1 MAERFRTNGAAA
13 YDIYTTRGNTAR
25 PLPRPKKLPEE
36 PKPQPQ
42 KKPAAHFELS
52 AFTIL
57 GGAMA
62 LFLLFLVVF
71 SYARLYEATS
81 EGAALQESK
90 TELTEENERL
100 SYEYESK
107 VDLETVA
114 ERARELGMRE
124 PLPTQIRVI
133 EIPGS
138 DTTEVFAPEE
148 KNTFVRIFEAF
159 QSVFVD
165 LTEYFS

>member
-1 MAERFRTNGAAA
+1 M
-13 YDIYTTRGNTAR
+13 
-25 PLPRPKKLPEE
+25 
-36 PKPQPQ
+36 
-42 KKPAAHFELS
+42 
-52 AFTIL
+52 
-57 GGAMA
+57 
-62 LFLLFLVVF
+62 
-71 SYARLYEATS
+71 
-81 EGAALQESK
+81 
-90 TELTEENERL
+90 

>member
-1 MAERFRTNGAAA
+1 
-13 YDIYTTRGNTAR
+13 
-25 PLPRPKKLPEE
+25 
-36 PKPQPQ
+36 
-42 KKPAAHFELS
+42 
-52 AFTIL
+52 
-57 GGAMA
+57 MA

-81 EGAALQESK
+81 EGAALQESRA
-90 TELTEENERL
+90 ELAEVNERL
-100 SYEYESK
+100 NYDYESK
-107 VDLETVA
+107 VDLEAVA

-138 DTTEVFAPEE
+138 DTTEVFVPEE